1 MYTLYIL
8 DEEAPAPGDGETA
21 PEEPAAEET
30 DPETPEEPSTEE
42 TVAEE
47 GMWKNSHT
55 LLKVSRRNLIEVLS

>member
-8 DEEAPAPGDGETA
+8 DEEAPAPGLAGDGETA

-30 DPETPEEPSTEE
+30 DPETPEEPPTEE

-55 LLKVSRRNLIEVLS
+55 LLKVS